1 VENPKGD
8 SVKYFIIISLMALLM
23 IGCGSSKKVTRLDE
37 KSVTDLSGKWNDTDA
52 RLVAEEMIS
61 DVLSRPWITNFAA
74 EHGAKPV
81 VTVGTIRNKSNEHI
95 DTETFTTDFERE
107 LINSGQV
114 KFVASPGQRDEVR
127 SERMDQQ
134 ENSSRETMKRLREE
148 TGADYLLMGSIKTI
162 VDQEGGARVV
172 FYQTDLELINIE
184 SNEKAWIGTKK
195 IKKGISKD
203 KTKW

>member
-1 VENPKGD
+1 
-8 SVKYFIIISLMALLM
+8 MALLM

>member
-1 VENPKGD
+1 M
-8 SVKYFIIISLMALLM
+8 KYFIIISLMALLM

>member
-1 VENPKGD
+1 
-8 SVKYFIIISLMALLM
+8 VKYFIIISLMALLM